1 MDKTSH
7 KFSDE
12 SFVHILEFIVNR
24 KSLVASILG
33 ASFVLAGLLA
43 TPAAAYPPGTNLNLS
58 ASREVADWDNPTA
71 PIDFTVTNAG
81 SSKVY
86 VWVNGKKSFS
96 RTPVAGSTSF
106 TRSLGKVG
114 RTIITTVVGSE
125 KKTVYIYRPTKPV
138 VYSTQKISKG
148 FLIKTKGAKPGT
160 PFIVRVN
167 GSVVMAREANNGGFG
182 TLYVSAYKLRKGNN
196 SVEVILGQSSL
207 EKNVVGFK

>member
-1 MDKTSH
+1 
-7 KFSDE
+7 
-12 SFVHILEFIVNR
+12 VNR

-58 ASREVADWDNPTA
+58 ASAEVADWDNPTA
-71 PIDFTVTNAG
+71 PINFTVTNAG

-148 FLIKTKGAKPGT
+148 FLIRTKGAKPGT
-160 PFIVRVN
+160 PFWVIVN
-167 GSVVMAREANNGGFG
+167 GSVVMGREANNGGFG

-207 EKNVVGFK
+207 QKNVVGFK